1 MWAGISNVFFF
12 FIIFWVFNF
21 LFLNHGQSKLQMSN
35 PQIRQADCVCV
46 HIYIYIIPIRITA
59 TSCGTYDPSSLA
71 FAPGEENA

>member
-1 MWAGISNVFFF
+1 MFF

-35 PQIRQADCVCV
+35 PQIGRADCVCV
-46 HIYIYIIPIRITA
+46 HICICVYVYIYIIPIRITA